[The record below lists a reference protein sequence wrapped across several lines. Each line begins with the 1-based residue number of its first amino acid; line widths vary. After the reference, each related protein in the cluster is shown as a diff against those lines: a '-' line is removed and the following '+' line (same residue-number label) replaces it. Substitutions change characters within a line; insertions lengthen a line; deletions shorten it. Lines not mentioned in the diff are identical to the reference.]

1 MKVPAF
7 LLLCTAAAALFARDP
22 QVLVPNGGWCWFQ
35 DERAIVVGDTV
46 VFGTVKSPQG
56 DIDVHAWRFRT
67 GAVES
72 FTLAAAHE
80 SDDHDAPALLALP
93 DGRFLASWGN
103 HGGAKP
109 KERNQ
114 YLWWRVSAQPGS
126 IAAWEP
132 VRSLAHPGT
141 LSYTNL
147 HRLADE
153 GGRIYNFS
161 RSTGFNPNY
170 TVSDDD
176 GRTFRYGG
184 RLLFWPPPAKSDPKL
199 ARATGGGR
207 PYVKY
212 ASNGRD
218 TIHFIATEDHPGA
231 YQNSLYH
238 GFYRAG
244 ALHAS
249 DGRPLGSLNRT
260 VPSPLRPTDLT
271 KLFPGDP
278 DHVPWPVDLHLD
290 AQGRPVAIFSVQVNG
305 AAFQN
310 QREASGLELRYLYAR
325 HDGTG
330 WIVHPLAAAGTE
342 LYPVESDYSGLAALV
357 PHDPSRVFIS
367 TNADPVSGRPLISA
381 ADGRRH
387 HELFAG
393 ATRDGGATW
402 VWTAVT
408 RDSRV
413 DNLRPIVPVADHE
426 RTVLLWL
433 QGTLRTYRDYQLTVT
448 GLVVG
453 TGLTTDN

>member
-1 MKVPAF
+1 MMKALAF
-7 LLLCTAAAALFARDP
+7 SLVLSTTLLANSSP

-35 DERAIVVGDTV
+35 GERAILVGDTV

-56 DIDVHAWRFRT
+56 DIDVHSWKPAT
-67 GAVES
+67 GAVAS
-72 FTLAAAHE
+72 FTLAAHHE

-93 DGRFLASWGN
+93 DGRLLASWGN
-103 HGGAKP
+103 HGAAKP
-109 KERNQ
+109 KEHNQ
-114 YLWWRVSAQPGS
+114 RLWWRVSAEPGS
-126 IAAWEP
+126 IAAWAP
-132 VRSLAHPGT
+132 VQSLAHPGN

-147 HRLADE
+147 HRLEDE

-170 TVSDDD
+170 TVSDDN

-218 TIHFIATEDHPGA
+218 TIHFVATEDHPGA

-249 DGRPLGSLNRT
+249 DGRPLGPLSRT
-260 VPSPLRPTDLT
+260 NTTTLRPTDLT
-271 KLFPGDP
+271 PVYRGDP

-290 AQGRPVAIFSVQVNG
+290 AHGRPVTLFSVQVNG
-305 AAFQN
+305 AASQN
-310 QREASGLELRYLYAR
+310 QREASGLELRYFYAR
-325 HDGTG
+325 HDGTR

-357 PHDPSRVFIS
+357 PHDPARVFIS
-367 TNADPVSGRPLISA
+367 TNADPVSGRPLVSS

-393 ATRDGGATW
+393 VTTDGGATW
-402 VWTAVT
+402 TWTAVT
-408 RDSRV
+408 HDSRV
-413 DNLRPIVPVADHE
+413 DNLRPVIPAGQPGVA
-426 RTVLLWL
+426 VLLWL
-433 QGTLRTYRDYQLTVT
+433 QGTLRTYRDYDLSVV
-448 GLVVG
+448 GLVHRSRAP
-453 TGLTTDN
+453 